1 MSSSGTIKKKNLNE
15 REIIDFFY
23 AIEGR
28 FRDDDAKIKKFIDII
43 KDEGNVK

>member
-23 AIEGR
+23 LFYDR

>member
-23 AIEGR
+23 AIEDR
-28 FRDDDAKIKKFIDII
+28 FRDDI
-43 KDEGNVK
+43 